1 MGQLQHGV
9 YDDEC
14 EGLTQEEINA
24 YYDFGHNGEPQ
35 GSDEDANHSD
45 EEQGEVYVEVS
56 ENGIEPDEPE
66 CRYVSDPDHV
76 FDMEVHV
83 FSIKLHT

>member
-1 MGQLQHGV
+1 MKMLIIQMKSK
-9 YDDEC
+9 ER
-14 EGLTQEEINA
+14 
-24 YYDFGHNGEPQ
+24 F
-35 GSDEDANHSD
+35 
-45 EEQGEVYVEVS
+45 YVEVS

-76 FDMEVHV
+76 FDMEVRV

>member
-45 EEQGEVYVEVS
+45 EEQGEVL
-56 ENGIEPDEPE
+56 
-66 CRYVSDPDHV
+66 C
-76 FDMEVHV
+76 
-83 FSIKLHT
+83 